1 MTMLNAPGLSRPLR
15 VRGSKSLSQ
24 ILILRKQMMMAT
36 VGTGWKL
43 TMIKLLFTVERMKFQ
58 NSLLAQTCTQLC
70 SNQMTPIIRR
80 VSRPS

>member
-24 ILILRKQMMMAT
+24 ILILRKKMITAT

-43 TMIKLLFTVERMKFQ
+43 TTIKLFTVGRMRFQ
-58 NSLLAQTCTQLC
+58 NSLLAQTYTQLC
-70 SNQMTPIIRR
+70 SNQMTPIIGR